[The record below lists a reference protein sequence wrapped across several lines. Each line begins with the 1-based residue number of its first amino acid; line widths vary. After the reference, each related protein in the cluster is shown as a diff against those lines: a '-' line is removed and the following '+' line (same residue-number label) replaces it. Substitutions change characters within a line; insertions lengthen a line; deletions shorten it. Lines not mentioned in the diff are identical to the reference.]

1 MSVCGEGV
9 RGVCLREGVRGV
21 CLREGGGIRDQKE
34 AEYSI
39 YIYTVYIY
47 LLYSVYGFTDKA
59 DSKFFFPIFVFN

>member
-1 MSVCGEGV
+1 M
-9 RGVCLREGVRGV
+9 RGG

-59 DSKFFFPIFVFN
+59 DSQFFFTIFVFN